1 MPGMMLQAPQ
11 QQAAPQTAGP
21 IAPQDSMD
29 NVQASYDKL
38 RSGQAMLGKVR
49 NGLDGLMKLG
59 DTVSTE
65 DVVKA
70 AGNLVAAGLTPEG
83 MATLLAEMPE
93 KSEQLQEWI
102 AQHDQDVNKRM
113 ADIDKMTD
121 QYRHQLGVEGMQRLL
136 ANGGQP
142 SAQDTTGQD
151 QATPQ
156 TPDAGSMGL

>member
-1 MPGMMLQAPQ
+1 MPGMILAPQ
-11 QQAAPQTAGP
+11 AQAAPQATG
-21 IAPQDSMD
+21 PQDSMD

-38 RSGQAMLGKVR
+38 KSGQAMLGKVR

-65 DVVKA
+65 DVVKT

-83 MATLLAEMPE
+83 MATLLSEMPE

-136 ANGGQP
+136 ANSGQP
-142 SAQDTTGQD
+142 IETAKL
-151 QATPQ
+151 APQ
-156 TPDAGSMGL
+156 DAGAMGL